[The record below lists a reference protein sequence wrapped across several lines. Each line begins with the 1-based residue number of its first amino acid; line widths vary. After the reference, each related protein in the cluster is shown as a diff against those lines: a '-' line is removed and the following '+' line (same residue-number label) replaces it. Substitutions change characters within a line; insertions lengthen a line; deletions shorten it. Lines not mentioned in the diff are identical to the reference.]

1 MTLTSP
7 LKNIELNCDM
17 GESLGRW
24 ILADDESIMPHIDA
38 CNIAAGF
45 HASDPTTIHKTV
57 RLAKK
62 DNIDIGAHPGFGD
75 LIGFG
80 RRTMLLSPEE
90 VADLITYQAGAVQAF
105 CQRQGVKLSHIKPH
119 GALYFYLLSDQAIC
133 TAAVEAIK
141 AFNVPM
147 YGLPNTI
154 HETTCASLGVP
165 FVPEIFVDI
174 EYSAEGNLIP
184 PAKSKPISSQECA
197 DRVKMVFENDCLP
210 AQQPAQSTNT
220 KSLNLKGRHFSV
232 CLHSD
237 FKTAVD
243 NVKAVRQV
251 IDNINSNKFH

>member
-1 MTLTSP
+1 MATNP
-7 LKNIELNCDM
+7 LKKIELNCDM

-24 ILADDESIMPHIDA
+24 ILADDEAIMPHIDA

-62 DNIDIGAHPGFGD
+62 DNIQIGAHPGFGD
-75 LIGFG
+75 LVGFG

-105 CQRQGVKLSHIKPH
+105 CQRQGVTMSHIKPH
-119 GALYFYLLSDQAIC
+119 GALYFYLLSDQKIC

-147 YGLPNTI
+147 YGLPNSI
-154 HETTCASLGVP
+154 QESTCASLGVP

-184 PAKSKPISSQECA
+184 PAKSKPISPEECA
-197 DRVKMVFENDCLP
+197 ERVRMAFENDHLP
-210 AQQPAQSTNT
+210 AQQPASATTT
-220 KSLNLKGRHFSV
+220 KPLNLKGKHFSV

-237 FKTAVD
+237 FKAAVD
-243 NVKAVRQV
+243 NVKAVRQM
-251 IDNINSNKFH
+251 IDSINNKNV